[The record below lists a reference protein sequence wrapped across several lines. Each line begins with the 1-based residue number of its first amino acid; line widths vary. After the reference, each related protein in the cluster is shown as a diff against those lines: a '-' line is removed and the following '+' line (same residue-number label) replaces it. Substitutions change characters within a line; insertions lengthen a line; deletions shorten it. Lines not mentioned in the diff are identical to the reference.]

1 MGAVLTRNVVE
12 PAKLQ
17 PRLFAA
23 ATMLLVIAT
32 FVVRRQNGWVVPL
45 KLASEALAS
54 DRLDDASRYLTMVL
68 EKRPNDVPANVIM
81 GAVFLKN
88 AAYPR
93 AEASLKRALAMDA
106 HSGETYDSWRQFE
119 TTALLFA
126 KF

>member
-1 MGAVLTRNVVE
+1 
-12 PAKLQ
+12 
-17 PRLFAA
+17 
-23 ATMLLVIAT
+23 
-32 FVVRRQNGWVVPL
+32 
-45 KLASEALAS
+45 
-54 DRLDDASRYLTMVL
+54 
-68 EKRPNDVPANVIM
+68 M